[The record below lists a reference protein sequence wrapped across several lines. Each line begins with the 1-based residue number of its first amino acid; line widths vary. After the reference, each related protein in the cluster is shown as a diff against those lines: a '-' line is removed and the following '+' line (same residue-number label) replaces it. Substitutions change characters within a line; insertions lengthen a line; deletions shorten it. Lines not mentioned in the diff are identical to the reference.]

1 MTQPLILIAMCTL
14 NGARWLPEQ
23 LASIAAQEH
32 QNWALWVS
40 DDGSTDGTRAL
51 IGDFA
56 ARHGQ
61 AHDIRLLQ
69 GPRAGAAQNFLWL
82 ITHPDL
88 VPDLAQTPALHL
100 ALCDQ
105 DDIWLP
111 AKLSRAVTV
120 LAAQDDG
127 HLPLIY
133 GAQSLHVDA
142 AGRAIGRSRQPGRAV
157 LVQNAVVQNM
167 VSGHSLVLNPAALA
181 LARQAGRHPG
191 VAFQDWW
198 LALLV
203 IAAGGRAVVDKTCVL
218 HYRQHDSNVMGAPQG
233 PLALIRRTRLLFGRR
248 FQTWFAANLAALAA
262 SPVPLTPEAA
272 RIVQELGRPQGR
284 LARLRTLHGL
294 GIHRQTGFGTALLY
308 LAAVLGR
315 V

>member
-32 QNWALWVS
+32 QNWALWIS

-51 IGDFA
+51 IEDFA

-88 VPDLAQTPALHL
+88 PLGPASHL

-105 DDIWLP
+105 DDTWLP
-111 AKLSRAVTV
+111 TKLTRAMAV
-120 LAAQDDG
+120 LAAQSDS

-133 GAQSLHVDA
+133 GAQSLHIDTK
-142 AGRAIGRSRQPGRAV
+142 GRAIGHSRQPSRELSV
-157 LVQNAVVQNM
+157 RNAVVQNM

-203 IAAGGRAVVDKTCVL
+203 IAAGGRAVVDRACVL

-248 FQTWFAANLAALAA
+248 FQRWFAANLAALAA
-262 SPVPLTPEAA
+262 SPVVLTPEAA

-284 LARLRTLHGL
+284 LARLRTLRGL